1 MSRTVHSVH
10 STGESDR
17 KAFMQG
23 THRLCSPKETFERY
37 WPIGKKLGI
46 TRIANITGLDTIGIP
61 VCVSMRPN
69 SRGLSTSQGKGL
81 NIDCAKTSAL
91 MESIECWH
99 GEHINLPVRHN
110 SYAGLQQEGEAVIDI
125 KGLSTYAE
133 SLIQPHTPLYWLQ
146 GEDLQHNTHI
156 WVPFDAVSTNYVWP
170 GRGGVQNNFV
180 ISTNGLA
187 SGNSLLEASCH
198 ALAEVIERDAIEH
211 KKLAIRRGDADIKVA
226 LDTIDDP
233 DCQSV
238 LHKLTEAGVLV
249 GVYNI
254 TSDLGVPAFAC
265 TIVDGEDQGRWRS
278 LPAFSG
284 YGCHPAPAIAL
295 MRALT
300 EAVQSRL
307 THISGSRDDIFWSD
321 YNKLG
326 NKDDLAQYRNIIRA
340 ERGQCDFGSIRN
352 ISTHSFETDLD
363 HMVSLL
369 YARGARNIVRV
380 DLTRPELEVPVV
392 KVVVS
397 GLAAPSEKAGTRQV
411 RSVQRA
417 VPPAAQPSTEHP
429 SQPGSPQS

>member
-1 MSRTVHSVH
+1 MSSSIATK
-10 STGESDR
+10 TLPIQE
-17 KAFMQG
+17 KAFVQG

-37 WPIGKKLGI
+37 WPIGKKLGV

-81 NIDCAKTSAL
+81 NLDCAKTSAL

-99 GEHINLPVRHN
+99 GEHINLPLRHD
-110 SYAGLQQEGEAVIDI
+110 SYAGLKQSQNVIDI
-125 KGLSTYAE
+125 SGLGTYAE
-133 SLIQPHTPLYWLQ
+133 SLIQPHTPLYWVQ
-146 GEDLQHNTHI
+146 GEDLHQHCDM

-187 SGNSLLEASCH
+187 SGNSITEATCH
-198 ALAEVIERDAIEH
+198 ALAEVIERDAIEQ
-211 KKLAIRRGDADIKVA
+211 KKIAIRQGDASIKVDI
-226 LDTIDDP
+226 DTIDDP
-233 DCQSV
+233 DCQTV
-238 LHKLTEAGVLV
+238 LKKLSDASVLV
-249 GVYNI
+249 GIYNI

-265 TIVDGEDQGRWRS
+265 TIVDNADQSRWRS

-284 YGCHPAPAIAL
+284 YGCHPAPGIEL

-326 NKDDLAQYRNIIRA
+326 NKDDLEQYRNIIAR
-340 ERGQCDFGSIRN
+340 EPGRCHFSSIAN
-352 ISTHSFETDLD
+352 ISSESFDSDLA
-363 HMVSLL
+363 HMVDLL
-369 YARGARNIVRV
+369 MSRGARNIVRV
-380 DLTRPELEVPVV
+380 DLTRPELNVPVV
-392 KVVVS
+392 KVIVS
-397 GLAAPSEKAGTRQV
+397 GLSAPSEKSGVKQVRQV
-411 RSVQRA
+411 VRTAHQPLNTRSA
-417 VPPAAQPSTEHP
+417 NP
-429 SQPGSPQS
+429 